1 MNPIKGSS
9 RMQIASA
16 DLREVWKRLAEQG
29 EVAAEFSDYFSGTN
43 SNKYFFGKKI
53 DGAFFRVGSAM
64 QGCRE

>member
-1 MNPIKGSS
+1 MPL
-9 RMQIASA
+9 SA
-16 DLREVWKRLAEQG
+16 DLREVWKRLAEKG
-29 EVAAEFSDYFSGTN
+29 EVAADFSDY